1 MVRTLTRK
9 YKNEANYYNLIMNQ
23 MWNLGDDVFVM
34 SDDESEDIFSD
45 MGEFQFGSDS
55 DDYRRG
61 YYYGTYDNHF
71 KDYYDSDD

>member
-45 MGEFQFGSDS
+45 MGEF
-55 DDYRRG
+55 
-61 YYYGTYDNHF
+61 
-71 KDYYDSDD
+71 